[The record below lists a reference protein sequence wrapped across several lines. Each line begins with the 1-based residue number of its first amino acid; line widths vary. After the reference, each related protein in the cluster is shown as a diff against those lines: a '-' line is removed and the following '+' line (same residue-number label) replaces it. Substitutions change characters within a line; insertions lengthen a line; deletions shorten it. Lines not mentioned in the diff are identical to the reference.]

1 MPVATYEQYCKMMDT
16 AYANHYAFPAI
27 NVFDMESINGVLAG
41 LAEAHSDGIIQMS
54 FGGAQHASGTLKDMY
69 LGALALA
76 NHVHLMAEKY
86 NIFVALHTDHCQND
100 KVDTFMIPLIEE
112 TERRRAAD
120 RKSTRL
126 NSSHSGQSRM
136 PSSA

>member
-54 FGGAQHASGTLKDMY
+54 FGGAQHASGSRRWT
-69 LGALALA
+69 ALSPVPACPHFSAFQSPGCGPRSAL
-76 NHVHLMAEKY
+76 
-86 NIFVALHTDHCQND
+86 NIFPCPPD
-100 KVDTFMIPLIEE
+100 P
-112 TERRRAAD
+112 AAG
-120 RKSTRL
+120 S
-126 NSSHSGQSRM
+126 
-136 PSSA
+136 

>member
-54 FGGAQHASGTLKDMY
+54 FGGAQHVLLARTTFTLWRRNTTS
-69 LGALALA
+69 LLR
-76 NHVHLMAEKY
+76 
-86 NIFVALHTDHCQND
+86 F
-100 KVDTFMIPLIEE
+100 IPTIARTTKL
-112 TERRRAAD
+112 T
-120 RKSTRL
+120 L
-126 NSSHSGQSRM
+126 L
-136 PSSA
+136 